1 MRGVVVKQDAG
12 EGSGALPGGALSEE
26 DRRLIQRFQDLEQ
39 RQLVSLDAAGQRV
52 IELTSLLLG
61 LLFAALA
68 FGDDFPPPYLAGH
81 ALAQGVAVAALLC
94 FLGAILFGLRAV
106 QPRSFAAYRHNLSA
120 MAREL
125 DRLMGTKSL
134 AVRIAGWFFFGGCC
148 ALALLVGVLI
158 LRGN

>member
-1 MRGVVVKQDAG
+1 MKNDPAEVSGTVP
-12 EGSGALPGGALSEE
+12 GSPLSEE
-26 DRRLIQRFQDLEQ
+26 DRRLIQQFEKLEE
-39 RQLVSLDAAGQRV
+39 RQLESLDAAGQRV

-68 FGDDFPPPYLAGH
+68 FGDDFPPPYLGGNP
-81 ALAQGVAVAALLC
+81 LAQGVAVAALFC

-106 QPRSFAAYRHNLSA
+106 QPRSYAAYRHNLSA

-125 DRLMGTKSL
+125 DRLVRTKST
-134 AVRIAGWFFFGGCC
+134 AVRIAGGFFFGGCF
-148 ALALLVGVLI
+148 ALALLVGILV